1 MTTFEVLLTTMTDNF
16 SVFVVEDDEFYSEVL
31 EYHLSLN
38 PDITVTKFTNAKEFL
53 NNLDK
58 NPDAVTLDY
67 SLPDMS
73 GEEVLKKI
81 KEYNS
86 EIPVVMISG
95 QENIKTAITLL
106 KDGAY
111 DYIVKD
117 EDTKDRIWNAIRNI
131 REKEGLKKEISEL
144 KQQVKKKYDFT
155 SSIIGN
161 SPSMKK
167 VFAMIEK
174 AVKSNI
180 TVSITGE
187 TGTGKEIVAKS
198 IHYNSP
204 RGKKPFVAVNI
215 TAIPSEL
222 IESELFGH
230 EKGAFTGA
238 SARRIGKF
246 EEAGEG
252 TIFLDEIGEMD
263 INMQSKLLRVLQERE
278 LTRVGGSGLVKVK
291 CRVLSATHKD
301 MAEEVRKGNFREDLY
316 YRLLGLPITLPPL
329 RERGNDTLVLA
340 KFFIDEYAEE
350 NDMGKLKLSSKA
362 QNKLFK
368 YPWPGNIRELKAVV
382 ELCCVMT
389 DSDIVEDEHITFN
402 STGSIDTLLQNEMSL
417 EEYKNRIVKHYL
429 DKYSNDVVNVAKR
442 LDIGKSTI
450 YRMLQERLV

>member
-1 MTTFEVLLTTMTDNF
+1 MSGNF
-16 SVFVVEDDEFYSEVL
+16 NVFVVEDDQFYSEVL

-38 PDITVTKFTNAKEFL
+38 PDLSVTTFSTAKEFL
-53 NNLDK
+53 KNLDK
-58 NPDAVTLDY
+58 NPGVITLDY
-67 SLPDMS
+67 SLPDMD
-73 GEEVLKKI
+73 GKEVLRRI
-81 KEYNS
+81 KEHNS
-86 EIPVVMISG
+86 DIPVVMISG

-117 EDTKDRIWNAIRNI
+117 EDTKDRLWNTIKNI
-131 REKEGLKKEISEL
+131 RENIGLKQEISEL

-155 SSIIGN
+155 TSIIGN
-161 SPSMKK
+161 SPAMIKI
-167 VFAMIEK
+167 FAMIEK

-187 TGTGKEIVAKS
+187 TGTGKEVVAKS
-198 IHYNSP
+198 IHYNSS
-204 RGKKPFVAVNI
+204 REKKPFVAVNI

-238 SARRIGKF
+238 TANRIGKF

-278 LTRVGGSGLVKVK
+278 LVRVGGSKTIKIK
-291 CRVLSATHKD
+291 CRVISATHKD
-301 MAEEVRKGNFREDLY
+301 LAEEVRKGNFREDLY
-316 YRLLGLPITLPPL
+316 YRLLGLPVSLPPL
-329 RERGNDTLVLA
+329 RERGNDILVLA
-340 KFFIDEYAEE
+340 KYFVDEYCKE
-350 NDMGKLKLSSKA
+350 NGLGKLKLTNKT

-382 ELCCVMT
+382 ELSCVMT
-389 DSDIVEDEHITFN
+389 DGVEIEEDHVTFN
-402 STGSIDTLLQNEMSL
+402 STGSIDTLLQNEMTL
-417 EEYKNRIVKHYL
+417 DEYKKRIVKHYL
-429 DKYSNDVVNVAKR
+429 DKYNSDVVNVAKR

-450 YRMLQERLV
+450 YRMLQEEML

>member
-340 KFFIDEYAEE
+340 KYFIDEYAEE

-389 DSDIVEDEHITFN
+389 DSDVVEDEHITFN

>member
-340 KFFIDEYAEE
+340 KYFIDEYAEE

>member
-1 MTTFEVLLTTMTDNF
+1 MPNNF

-38 PDITVTKFTNAKEFL
+38 PDISVTKFSNASDFL
-53 NNLDK
+53 KNLDK
-58 NPDAVTLDY
+58 NPDAITLDY
-67 SLPDMS
+67 SLPDMA
-73 GEEVLKKI
+73 GEEVLRKI

-86 EIPVVMISG
+86 DIPVVMISG
-95 QENIKTAITLL
+95 QEDIKTAITLL

-117 EDTKDRIWNAIRNI
+117 EDTKDRIWNAIKNI
-131 REKEGLKKEISEL
+131 RENQGLKAEISEL

-155 SSIIGN
+155 SNIIGN
-161 SPSMKK
+161 SPAMKR

-174 AVKSNI
+174 AVSSNI

-187 TGTGKEIVAKS
+187 TGTGKEVVAKS
-198 IHYNSP
+198 IHYNSA
-204 RGKKPFVAVNI
+204 RAKKPFVAVNI

-230 EKGAFTGA
+230 EKGSFTGA
-238 SARRIGKF
+238 NARRIGKF

-278 LTRVGGSGLVKVK
+278 LTRVGGSGIVKIN
-291 CRVLSATHKD
+291 CRVMSATHKD
-301 MAEEVRKGNFREDLY
+301 LAEEVRKGRFREDLY
-316 YRLLGLPITLPPL
+316 YRLLGLPVSLPPL

-340 KFFIDEYAEE
+340 KHFIDEYADE
-350 NDMGKLKLSSKA
+350 NELGKLKLSSKA

-389 DSDIVEDEHITFN
+389 DSDLIEEEHITFN

-450 YRMLQERLV
+450 YRMLQERAV